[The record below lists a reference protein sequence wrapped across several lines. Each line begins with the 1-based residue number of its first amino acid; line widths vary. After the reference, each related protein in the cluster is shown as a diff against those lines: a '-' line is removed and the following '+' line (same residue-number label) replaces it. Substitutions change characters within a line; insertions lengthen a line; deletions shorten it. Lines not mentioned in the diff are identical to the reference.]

1 MSIQDVST
9 FLGTEVGQAMSKQYR
24 VKPFTNGG
32 SQAIRIPA
40 EFRFEGDVIIEQDP
54 VTKDIVLRGLSA
66 KPFARLLEVIAQN
79 PELTE
84 LEFPARVSGPV
95 RYVFGDDSEA
105 GSNEA
110 ETGESKS

>member
-9 FLGTEVGQAMSKQYR
+9 FLGVEVNQAMSKQYR

-40 EFRFEGDVIIEQDP
+40 EFRFEGDVIIEQNP
-54 VTKDIVLRGLSA
+54 VTKELLLRGLST

-79 PELTE
+79 PELQD
-84 LEFPARVSGPV
+84 LEFPTRVSSPV
-95 RYVFGDDSEA
+95 RYVFGQASEA
-105 GSNEA
+105 ASTQA
-110 ETGESKS
+110 ETGASQS